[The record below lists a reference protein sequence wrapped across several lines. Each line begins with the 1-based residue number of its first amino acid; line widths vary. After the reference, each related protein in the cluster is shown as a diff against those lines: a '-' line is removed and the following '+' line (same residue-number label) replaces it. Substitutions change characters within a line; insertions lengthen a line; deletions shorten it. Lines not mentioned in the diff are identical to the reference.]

1 MDPYS
6 VIVRPHVTEK
16 TMNLIDQNNEL
27 AFVVLRERALLII
40 KSAFQ
45 QLFDEKVKSVNTHIN
60 SKGLKVAYIQLTEE
74 NKAEDIAVRMGVF

>member
-27 AFVVLRERALLII
+27 TFVVLRESNKSSI
-40 KSAFQ
+40 KSAFEL
-45 QLFDEKVKSVNTHIN
+45 LFDEKVKNVNTHI
-60 SKGLKVAYIQLTEE
+60 SPKGLKLAYIQLTEE
-74 NKAEDIAVRMGVF
+74 SKAEDIAVRMGVF

>member
-27 AFVVLRERALLII
+27 AFVVLRESNKLSI
-40 KSAFQ
+40 KKAFE
-45 QLFDEKVKSVNTHIN
+45 QLFEEKVKNVNTHIS
-60 SKGLKVAYIQLTEE
+60 SKGLKLAYITLIEE
-74 NKAEDIAVRMGVF
+74 SKAEDIAVRMGVF

>member
-27 AFVVLRERALLII
+27 TFVVLRESNKKNI
-40 KSAFQ
+40 KHAFEH
-45 QLFDEKVKSVNTHIN
+45 LFDEKVKNVNTHIN
-60 SKGLKVAYIQLTEE
+60 SKGLKLAYITLIEE
-74 NKAEDIAVRMGVF
+74 NKAEDVAVKMGVF

>member
-27 AFVVLRERALLII
+27 TFVVLRESNKAAI
-40 KSAFQ
+40 KSAFEH
-45 QLFDEKVKSVNTHIN
+45 LFDEKVKKVNTHIN
-60 SKGLKVAYIQLTEE
+60 SKGLKLAYISLVEE
-74 NKAEDIAVRMGVF
+74 SAAEDVAVKMGVF

>member
-16 TMNLIDQNNEL
+16 TMNLIDQKNEL
-27 AFVVLRERALLII
+27 TFVVLRESNKKNI
-40 KSAFQ
+40 KNAFES
-45 QLFDEKVKSVNTHIN
+45 LFDEKVKNVNTHIN
-60 SKGLKVAYIQLTEE
+60 SKGLKLAYIQLTEE

>member
-27 AFVVLRERALLII
+27 AFVVLMKSNKNSI
-40 KSAFQ
+40 KKAFE
-45 QLFDEKVKSVNTHIN
+45 QLFEETVERVNTHIS
-60 SKGLKVAYIQLTEE
+60 SKGLKLAYIKLAEE